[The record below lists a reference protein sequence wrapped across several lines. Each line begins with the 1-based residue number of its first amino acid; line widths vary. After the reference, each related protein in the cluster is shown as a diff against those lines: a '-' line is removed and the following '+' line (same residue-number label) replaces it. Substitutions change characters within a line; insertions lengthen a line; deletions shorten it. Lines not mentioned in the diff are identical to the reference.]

1 MGIWLL
7 VLNLSKIEMVNFME
21 KHRETFNDRPVYSLS
36 EITSSLKSVI
46 NKTYT
51 RAYYIKAEI
60 IRLNR
65 YPHSGHCFPELVE
78 KEGDKIVTQMRAVI
92 WKTQVEEIN
101 AKFLKITGEPLKDNI
116 SILCLATI
124 EFSPQYGLALYIQ
137 DIEPSYTLGELMRNK
152 MAVIARLK
160 KEGVFEANK
169 QLELPLLPKRIAIIS
184 VETSKGYSDFM
195 VTLQDNSWDYCFEC
209 ELFPSILQ
217 GDKAITTI
225 TAQLEA
231 IEKRQQE
238 FDCVVIIRGGGGDV
252 GLSCY
257 DDYGLSHTVAT
268 FPLPVISGI
277 GHSTNESV
285 TDMVSYANKIT
296 PTEVA
301 YFLIQQFHNFAI
313 QVEEAKD
320 KIIRYVETLFTQEK
334 HQLEQ
339 IEHNYLLLATQLLTK
354 EKQRIAQIEQDYL
367 LTATR
372 LLTREKH
379 QLEQL
384 EQNCKLSA
392 THLLSQEK
400 KVLENLYKMIQISS
414 KQLFT
419 IKNKELEN
427 LEEKIKLLHPHN
439 VLKRGYS
446 ITLLNGKALT
456 HATDARS
463 GDTLVTVLYEGEVKS
478 EVKK

>member
-1 MGIWLL
+1 
-7 VLNLSKIEMVNFME
+7 ME
-21 KHRETFNDRPVYSLS
+21 KQRETFNDRPVYSLS
-36 EITSSLKSVI
+36 ELTGSIKAVI

-51 RAYYIKAEI
+51 RAYYVKAEI
-60 IRLNR
+60 IRLNK
-65 YPHSGHCFPELVE
+65 YPHSGHCYPELVE
-78 KEGDKIVTQMRAVI
+78 KEGDRIVTQMRAVI

-101 AKFLKITGEPLKDNI
+101 EKFLKITGEPLKDNI

-137 DIEPSYTLGELMRNK
+137 DIEPSYTLGELMKNK

-160 KEGVFEANK
+160 KEGVFGANK
-169 QLELPLLPKRIAIIS
+169 QLQLPLLPKRIAVIS

-195 VTLQDNSWDYCFEC
+195 VTLQENNWNYCFEC

-231 IEKRQQE
+231 IAKRQKD

-257 DDYGLSHTVAT
+257 DDYSLSHKVAT
-268 FPLPVISGI
+268 FPLPIISGI

-313 QVEEAKD
+313 QVEDAQD
-320 KIIRYVETLFTQEK
+320 KIIRYVETLFTREK
-334 HQLEQ
+334 YQIEQ
-339 IEHNYLLLATQLLTK
+339 IEHNYLLLATRSLTHK
-354 EKQRIAQIEQDYL
+354 
-367 LTATR
+367 
-372 LLTREKH
+372 KH
-379 QLEQL
+379 QIEQL
-384 EQNCKLSA
+384 EQSCKLSA

-400 KVLENLYKMIQISS
+400 SVIENLHKMMQLSS
-414 KQLFT
+414 KQMLT
-419 IKNKELEN
+419 IQNKELEN
-427 LEEKIKLLHPHN
+427 LEEKIHLLHPHN

-446 ITLLNGKALT
+446 ITRLNGKALT
-456 HATDARS
+456 KPEDAKE
-463 GDTLVTVLYEGEVKS
+463 GDVLVTELSEGEVVSRVRRLRGYTVTRLEGEKVRRREFFS
-478 EVKK
+478 S

>member
-1 MGIWLL
+1 
-7 VLNLSKIEMVNFME
+7 ME
-21 KHRETFNDRPVYSLS
+21 KQRETFNDRPVYSLS
-36 EITSSLKSVI
+36 EITGSIKAVI

-51 RAYYIKAEI
+51 RAYYVKAEI
-60 IRLNR
+60 IRLNK
-65 YPHSGHCFPELVE
+65 YPHSGHCYPELVE
-78 KEGDKIVTQMRAVI
+78 KEGDRIVTQMRAVI

-137 DIEPSYTLGELMRNK
+137 DIEPSYTLGELMKNK

-169 QLELPLLPKRIAIIS
+169 QLQLPLLPKRIAVIS

-195 VTLQDNSWDYCFEC
+195 VTLQENNWNYCFEC

-217 GDKAITTI
+217 GDKAISTI

-231 IEKRQQE
+231 IAKRQKE

-257 DDYGLSHTVAT
+257 DDYSLAHKVAT
-268 FPLPVISGI
+268 FPLPIISGI

-320 KIIRYVETLFTQEK
+320 KIVRYVETLFTREK
-334 HQLEQ
+334 YQIEQ
-339 IEHNYLLLATQLLTK
+339 IEHNYLLMATHLLTQ
-354 EKQRIAQIEQDYL
+354 ERHRI
-367 LTATR
+367 
-372 LLTREKH
+372 
-379 QLEQL
+379 EQL
-384 EQNCKLSA
+384 EQGCRFNA
-392 THLLSQEK
+392 THLLTQEK
-400 KVLENLYKMIQISS
+400 SLMENLYKMMQLSS
-414 KQLFT
+414 KQLIT
-419 IKNKELEN
+419 IKNKEVEN
-427 LEEKIKLLHPHN
+427 LEEKIRLLHPHN

-446 ITLLNGKALT
+446 ITRLNGKALT
-456 HATDARS
+456 NPADARS
-463 GDTLVTVLYEGEVKS
+463 GDTLVTVLSEGEIVSK
-478 EVKK
+478 VRR

>member
-1 MGIWLL
+1 MTTT
-7 VLNLSKIEMVNFME
+7 
-21 KHRETFNDRPVYSLS
+21 RETFNDRPVYSLS
-36 EITSSLKSVI
+36 EISGSIKSVI

-51 RAYYIKAEI
+51 RAYYVKAEM
-60 IRLNR
+60 IRLNK
-65 YPHSGHCFPELVE
+65 YPHSGHCYPELVE
-78 KEGDKIVTQMRAVI
+78 KEGDKIIAQMRAVI
-92 WKTQVEEIN
+92 WKVQVDEIN
-101 AKFLKITGEPLKDNI
+101 RKFMKITGEPLKDNI

-124 EFSPQYGLALYIQ
+124 EYSPQHGLALYIQ

-160 KEGVFEANK
+160 EEGVFEANRRL
-169 QLELPLLPKRIAIIS
+169 QLPLLPKRIAVIS

-195 VTLQDNSWDYCFEC
+195 VTLQDNNWNYCFEC

-231 IEKRQQE
+231 IAKRQSE

-257 DDYGLSHTVAT
+257 DDYSLAHKVAT

-285 TDMVSYANKIT
+285 TDMVSFANKIT

-313 QVEEAKD
+313 QVEEAQD
-320 KIIRYVETLFTQEK
+320 KLLQFVQNLFIRET
-334 HQLEQ
+334 
-339 IEHNYLLLATQLLTK
+339 
-354 EKQRIAQIEQDYL
+354 
-367 LTATR
+367 
-372 LLTREKH
+372 H

-384 EQNCKLSA
+384 EHGYRLNATRLITRERSLMAQLENSCQLMA
-392 THLLSQEK
+392 THLLNQEK
-400 KVLENLYKMIQISS
+400 NRIENINKMIQLSV
-414 KQLFT
+414 KQSFI
-419 IKNKELEN
+419 IKSKELEG
-427 LEEKIKLLHPHN
+427 LEEKIRLLHPEQ
-439 VLKRGYS
+439 VLRRGYS
-446 ITLLNGKALT
+446 ITRLNGKALT
-456 HATDARS
+456 NPKAVKR
-463 GDTLVTVLYEGEVKS
+463 GDHLVTTLYSGEVGS
-478 EVKK
+478 VVE

>member
-1 MGIWLL
+1 MTTT
-7 VLNLSKIEMVNFME
+7 
-21 KHRETFNDRPVYSLS
+21 RETFNDRPVYSLS
-36 EITSSLKSVI
+36 EISGSIKSVI

-51 RAYYIKAEI
+51 RAYYVKAEM
-60 IRLNR
+60 IRLNK
-65 YPHSGHCFPELVE
+65 YPHSGHCYPELVE
-78 KEGDKIVTQMRAVI
+78 KEGDKIIAQMRAVI
-92 WKTQVEEIN
+92 WKVQVDEIN
-101 AKFLKITGEPLKDNI
+101 RKFMKITGEPLKDNI

-124 EFSPQYGLALYIQ
+124 EYSPQHGLALYIQ

-160 KEGVFEANK
+160 EEGVFEANRRL
-169 QLELPLLPKRIAIIS
+169 QLPLLPKRIAVIS

-195 VTLQDNSWDYCFEC
+195 VTLQDNNWKYCFEC

-231 IEKRQQE
+231 IAKRQSE
-238 FDCVVIIRGGGGDV
+238 FDCVVIIRGGGDDV

-257 DDYGLSHTVAT
+257 DDYSLAHKVAT

-285 TDMVSYANKIT
+285 TDMVSFANKIT

-313 QVEEAKD
+313 QVEEAQD
-320 KIIRYVETLFTQEK
+320 KLLQFVQNLFIRET
-334 HQLEQ
+334 
-339 IEHNYLLLATQLLTK
+339 
-354 EKQRIAQIEQDYL
+354 
-367 LTATR
+367 
-372 LLTREKH
+372 H

-384 EQNCKLSA
+384 EHGYRLNATRLITRERSLMAQLENSCQLMA
-392 THLLSQEK
+392 THLLNQEK
-400 KVLENLYKMIQISS
+400 NRIENINKMIQLSV

-419 IKNKELEN
+419 IKSKELEG
-427 LEEKIKLLHPHN
+427 LEEKVRLLHPEQ
-439 VLKRGYS
+439 VLRRGYS
-446 ITLLNGKALT
+446 ITRLNGKALT
-456 HATDARS
+456 NPKAVKR
-463 GDTLVTVLYEGEVKS
+463 GDHLVTTLYSGEVGS
-478 EVKK
+478 VVE

>member
-1 MGIWLL
+1 MTTT
-7 VLNLSKIEMVNFME
+7 
-21 KHRETFNDRPVYSLS
+21 RETFNDRPVYSLS
-36 EITSSLKSVI
+36 EISGSIKSVI

-51 RAYYIKAEI
+51 RAYYVKAEM
-60 IRLNR
+60 IRLNK
-65 YPHSGHCFPELVE
+65 YPHSGHCYPELVE
-78 KEGDKIVTQMRAVI
+78 KEGDKIIAQMRAVI
-92 WKTQVEEIN
+92 WKVQVDEIN
-101 AKFLKITGEPLKDNI
+101 RKFMKITGEPLKDNI

-124 EFSPQYGLALYIQ
+124 EYSPQHGLALYIQ

-160 KEGVFEANK
+160 EEGVFEANRRL
-169 QLELPLLPKRIAIIS
+169 QLPLLPKRIAVIS

-195 VTLQDNSWDYCFEC
+195 VTLQDNNWNYCFEC

-231 IEKRQQE
+231 IAKRQSE

-257 DDYGLSHTVAT
+257 DDYSLAHKVAT

-285 TDMVSYANKIT
+285 TDMVSFANKIT

-313 QVEEAKD
+313 QVEEAQD
-320 KIIRYVETLFTQEK
+320 KLLQFVQNLFIRET
-334 HQLEQ
+334 
-339 IEHNYLLLATQLLTK
+339 
-354 EKQRIAQIEQDYL
+354 
-367 LTATR
+367 
-372 LLTREKH
+372 H

-384 EQNCKLSA
+384 EHGYRLNATRLITRERSLMAQLENSCQLMA
-392 THLLSQEK
+392 THLLNQEK
-400 KVLENLYKMIQISS
+400 NRIENINKMIQLSV
-414 KQLFT
+414 KQSFT
-419 IKNKELEN
+419 IKSKELEG
-427 LEEKIKLLHPHN
+427 LEEKVRLLHPEQ
-439 VLKRGYS
+439 VLRRGYS
-446 ITLLNGKALT
+446 ITRLNGKALT
-456 HATDARS
+456 NPKAVKR
-463 GDTLVTVLYEGEVKS
+463 GDHLVTTLYSGEVGS
-478 EVKK
+478 VVE

>member
-1 MGIWLL
+1 MDIWLL
-7 VLNLSKIEMVNFME
+7 VLKLSKVEMVNFME
-21 KHRETFNDRPVYSLS
+21 KRRETFNDRPVYSLS
-36 EITSSLKSVI
+36 EITGSLKSVI

-51 RAYYIKAEI
+51 RAYYIKAEM

-92 WKTQVEEIN
+92 WKTQVEAIN
-101 AKFLKITGEPLKDNI
+101 EKFMKIAGEELKDNI

-137 DIEPSYTLGELMRNK
+137 DIEPSYTLGELMKNK
-152 MAVIARLK
+152 LAVIARLK

-169 QLELPLLPKRIAIIS
+169 QLRLPLLPKRIAVIS

-195 VTLQDNSWDYCFEC
+195 VTLRENNWNYCFEC

-225 TAQLEA
+225 TAQLDTIA
-231 IEKRQQE
+231 KRQRD

-257 DDYGLSHTVAT
+257 DDYSLSHKVAT
-268 FPLPVISGI
+268 FPLPIISGI

-313 QVEEAKD
+313 QVEEAQD
-320 KIIRYVETLFTQEK
+320 KLFRYVEGVFIQEKHKIEQIENNYRLVATRMLTQEK
-334 HQLEQ
+334 SRLEQ
-339 IEHNYLLLATQLLTK
+339 IAQGYKLIASHVLT
-354 EKQRIAQIEQDYL
+354 
-367 LTATR
+367 
-372 LLTREKH
+372 
-379 QLEQL
+379 
-384 EQNCKLSA
+384 
-392 THLLSQEK
+392 QEK
-400 KVLENLYKMIQISS
+400 SRLENMCKMIQLSVN
-414 KQLFT
+414 QL
-419 IKNKELEN
+419 IIINNKELSSI
-427 LEEKIKLLHPHN
+427 EEKIKILHPEQ

-446 ITLLNGKALT
+446 ITRLNGKALT
-456 HATDARS
+456 DATMVHS
-463 GDTLVTVLYEGEVKS
+463 GDSLTTVLYHGEIKS
-478 EVKK
+478 RIE

>member
-1 MGIWLL
+1 
-7 VLNLSKIEMVNFME
+7 ME
-21 KHRETFNDRPVYSLS
+21 KQRETFNDRPVYSLS
-36 EITSSLKSVI
+36 ELTGSIKAVI

-51 RAYYIKAEI
+51 RAYYVKAEI
-60 IRLNR
+60 IRLNK
-65 YPHSGHCFPELVE
+65 YPHSGHCYPELVE
-78 KEGDKIVTQMRAVI
+78 KEGDRIVTQMRAVI

-101 AKFLKITGEPLKDNI
+101 EKFLKITGEPLKDNI

-137 DIEPSYTLGELMRNK
+137 DIEPSYTLGELMKNK

-160 KEGVFEANK
+160 KEGVFGANK
-169 QLELPLLPKRIAIIS
+169 QLQLPLLPKRIAVIS

-195 VTLQDNSWDYCFEC
+195 VTLQENNWNYCFEC

-231 IEKRQQE
+231 IAKRQKD

-257 DDYGLSHTVAT
+257 DDYSLSHKVAT
-268 FPLPVISGI
+268 FPLPIISGI

-296 PTEVA
+296 PTEVS

-313 QVEEAKD
+313 QVEDAQD
-320 KIIRYVETLFTQEK
+320 KIIRYVETLFTREK
-334 HQLEQ
+334 YQIEQ
-339 IEHNYLLLATQLLTK
+339 IEHNYLLLATRSLTHK
-354 EKQRIAQIEQDYL
+354 
-367 LTATR
+367 
-372 LLTREKH
+372 KH
-379 QLEQL
+379 QIEQL
-384 EQNCKLSA
+384 EQSCKLSA

-400 KVLENLYKMIQISS
+400 SVIENLHKMMQLYS
-414 KQLFT
+414 KQMLT

-427 LEEKIKLLHPHN
+427 LEEKIRLLHPHN

-446 ITLLNGKALT
+446 ITRLNGKAVRE
-456 HATDARS
+456 ASEAKD
-463 GDTLVTVLYEGEVKS
+463 GDELITTLYHGEVKS
-478 EVKK
+478 RVTF

>member
-1 MGIWLL
+1 MQDKTS
-7 VLNLSKIEMVNFME
+7 SKIPKIMTTA
-21 KHRETFNDRPVYSLS
+21 RETFNDRPVYSLS
-36 EITSSLKSVI
+36 EITGSIKSVI

-51 RAYYIKAEI
+51 RAYYVKAEM
-60 IRLNR
+60 IRLNK
-65 YPHSGHCFPELVE
+65 YPHSGHCYPELVE

-92 WKTQVEEIN
+92 WKTQVDAIN
-101 AKFLKITGEPLKDNI
+101 EKFRKITGEELKDNI

-137 DIEPSYTLGELMRNK
+137 DVEPSYTLGELMRNK
-152 MAVIARLK
+152 LAVIARLK

-169 QLELPLLPKRIAIIS
+169 NLQLPLLPKRIAVIS

-195 VTLQDNSWDYCFEC
+195 VTLQENNWNYCFEC

-217 GDKAITTI
+217 GDKAISTI
-225 TAQLEA
+225 TAQLEVIA
-231 IEKRQQE
+231 KRQQD

-257 DDYGLSHTVAT
+257 DDYGLAHKVAT

-313 QVEEAKD
+313 QVEEAQD
-320 KIIRYVETLFTQEK
+320 KLVRYVEGVFVQENHK
-334 HQLEQ
+334 IEQIEHTYRLVATKLLTKEKSRLEQ
-339 IEHNYLLLATQLLTK
+339 IEHGYKLMSTHVLT
-354 EKQRIAQIEQDYL
+354 
-367 LTATR
+367 
-372 LLTREKH
+372 
-379 QLEQL
+379 
-384 EQNCKLSA
+384 
-392 THLLSQEK
+392 QEK
-400 KVLENLYKMIQISS
+400 NSLENLCKMM
-414 KQLFT
+414 QLSINQLII
-419 IKNKELEN
+419 IKNKELDS
-427 LEEKIKLLHPHN
+427 LEEKIKLLHPEQ

-446 ITLLNGKALT
+446 ITRLNGKALT
-456 HATDARS
+456 DAS
-463 GDTLVTVLYEGEVKS
+463 VVQAGDTLTTILYHGEIKS
-478 EVKK
+478 RIE

>member
-1 MGIWLL
+1 
-7 VLNLSKIEMVNFME
+7 ME
-21 KHRETFNDRPVYSLS
+21 TKRESFNDHPVYSLS
-36 EITSSLKSVI
+36 EITGSIKSVI

-51 RAYYIKAEI
+51 RAYYVKAEM
-60 IRLNR
+60 IRLNK
-65 YPHSGHCFPELVE
+65 YPHSGHCYPELVE

-92 WKTQVEEIN
+92 WKTQVEAIN
-101 AKFLKITGEPLKDNI
+101 EKFLKITGEELKDNI

-137 DIEPSYTLGELMRNK
+137 DIEPSYTLGELMKNK
-152 MAVIARLK
+152 LAVIAQLK

-169 QLELPLLPKRIAIIS
+169 KLHLPLLPKRIAVIS

-195 VTLQDNSWDYCFEC
+195 VTLQENNWNYCFEC

-217 GDKAITTI
+217 GDKAISTI

-231 IEKRQQE
+231 IAKRQQD

-257 DDYGLSHTVAT
+257 DDYSLSHKVAT
-268 FPLPVISGI
+268 FPLPIISGI

-313 QVEEAKD
+313 QVEEAQD
-320 KIIRYVETLFTQEK
+320 KLLRYVEGVFTQEK
-334 HQLEQ
+334 HKIEQ
-339 IEHNYLLLATQLLTK
+339 IEHNYRLV
-354 EKQRIAQIEQDYL
+354 
-367 LTATR
+367 ATR
-372 LLTREKH
+372 LLTQEKSRIGQIEH
-379 QLEQL
+379 SY
-384 EQNCKLSA
+384 KLIAS
-392 THLLSQEK
+392 HLLAQEK
-400 KVLENLYKMIQISS
+400 NQIESLCKMMHISIN
-414 KQLFT
+414 QLVK
-419 IKNKELEN
+419 IKNKELEA
-427 LEEKIKLLHPHN
+427 LEEKIKLLHPEQ

-446 ITLLNGKALT
+446 ITRLNGKALT
-456 HATDARS
+456 DAAAVHP
-463 GDTLVTVLYEGEVKS
+463 GDSLTTILYHGEIKS
-478 EVKK
+478 KIEKCNGNKGK

>member
-1 MGIWLL
+1 MAP
-7 VLNLSKIEMVNFME
+7 
-21 KHRETFNDRPVYSLS
+21 RETFNDRPVYSLS
-36 EITSSLKSVI
+36 EITGSLKAVI

-51 RAYYIKAEI
+51 RAYYIKAEM

-92 WKTQVEEIN
+92 WKTQVEAIN
-101 AKFLKITGEPLKDNI
+101 EKFLKITGEELKDNI

-137 DIEPSYTLGELMRNK
+137 DIEPSYTLGELMKNK
-152 MAVIARLK
+152 MEVIARLK

-169 QLELPLLPKRIAIIS
+169 SLSLTLLPKRIAVIS

-195 VTLQDNSWDYCFEC
+195 VTLTDNNWGYCFEC

-217 GDKAITTI
+217 GDKAISTI
-225 TAQLEA
+225 TSQLST

-257 DDYGLSHTVAT
+257 DDYNLAHKVAT

-285 TDMVSYANKIT
+285 TDMVAFANKIT

-313 QVEEAKD
+313 QVEEAQD
-320 KIIRYVETLFTQEK
+320 KIVRYVEHLFTREK
-334 HQLEQ
+334 HQIEQ
-339 IEHNYLLLATQLLTK
+339 IEHNYLLVATQLLMRERRRMEELEHNCRLVAMQRLTE
-354 EKQRIAQIEQDYL
+354 EKNSVENIHKMLQ
-367 LTATR
+367 
-372 LLTREKH
+372 
-379 QLEQL
+379 
-384 EQNCKLSA
+384 LSA
-392 THLLSQEK
+392 
-400 KVLENLYKMIQISS
+400 
-414 KQLFT
+414 KQLIT
-419 IKNKELEN
+419 IKNKELESIG
-427 LEEKIKLLHPHN
+427 EKIKLLHPNN

-456 HATDARS
+456 KPEDAHA
-463 GDTLVTVLYEGEVKS
+463 GDMLTTKLYQGTVTSLVK
-478 EVKK
+478 

>member
-1 MGIWLL
+1 M
-7 VLNLSKIEMVNFME
+7 S
-21 KHRETFNDRPVYSLS
+21 HRETFNDHPIYSLS
-36 EITSSLKSVI
+36 EITGSLRSVI

-92 WKTQVEEIN
+92 WKTQVEAIN
-101 AKFLKITGEPLKDNI
+101 EKFMKITGEGLKDNI

-137 DIEPSYTLGELMRNK
+137 DIEPSYTLGELMKNK

-160 KEGVFEANK
+160 KEGVFESNK
-169 QLELPLLPKRIAIIS
+169 QLELPLLPKRIAVIS

-195 VTLQDNSWDYCFEC
+195 VTLQDNSWGYCFEC

-217 GDKAITTI
+217 GDKAISTI
-225 TAQLEA
+225 TAQLET
-231 IEKRQQE
+231 IEKRKKE

-257 DDYGLSHTVAT
+257 DDYSLSHKVAT
-268 FPLPVISGI
+268 FPLPIISGI

-313 QVEEAKD
+313 QVEDAKD
-320 KIIRYVETLFTQEK
+320 KIIRYVEALFTREQ

-339 IEHNYLLLATQLLTK
+339 IGNNYRLV
-354 EKQRIAQIEQDYL
+354 
-367 LTATR
+367 ATR
-372 LLTREKH
+372 RLTQERNKI
-379 QLEQL
+379 EQL
-384 EQNCKLSA
+384 EQTCKLRA

-400 KVLENLYKMIQISS
+400 SVMENLYKMIQLSS
-414 KQLFT
+414 KQLLI

-427 LEEKIKLLHPHN
+427 LEEKIKLLHPQH

-456 HATDARS
+456 KATFARP
-463 GDTLVTVLYEGEVKS
+463 GDQLTTVLYEGEVIS
-478 EVKK
+478 EIK

>member
-1 MGIWLL
+1 
-7 VLNLSKIEMVNFME
+7 ME
-21 KHRETFNDRPVYSLS
+21 KQRETFNDRPVYSLS
-36 EITSSLKSVI
+36 ELTGSIKAVI

-51 RAYYIKAEI
+51 RAYYVKAEI
-60 IRLNR
+60 IRLNK
-65 YPHSGHCFPELVE
+65 YPHSGHCYPELVE
-78 KEGDKIVTQMRAVI
+78 KEGDRIVTQMRAVI

-101 AKFLKITGEPLKDNI
+101 EKFLKITGEPLKDNI

-137 DIEPSYTLGELMRNK
+137 DIEPSYTLGELMKNK

-160 KEGVFEANK
+160 KEGVFGANK
-169 QLELPLLPKRIAIIS
+169 QLQLPLLPKRIAVIS

-195 VTLQDNSWDYCFEC
+195 VTLQENNWNYCFEC

-225 TAQLEA
+225 TAQLDA
-231 IEKRQQE
+231 IAKRQKD

-257 DDYGLSHTVAT
+257 DDYSLSHKVAT
-268 FPLPVISGI
+268 FPLPIISGI

-313 QVEEAKD
+313 QVEDAQD
-320 KIIRYVETLFTQEK
+320 KIIRYVETLFTREK
-334 HQLEQ
+334 YQIEQ
-339 IEHNYLLLATQLLTK
+339 IEHNYLLLATRSLTHK
-354 EKQRIAQIEQDYL
+354 
-367 LTATR
+367 
-372 LLTREKH
+372 KH
-379 QLEQL
+379 QIEQL
-384 EQNCKLSA
+384 EQSCKLSA
-392 THLLSQEK
+392 SHLLSQEK
-400 KVLENLYKMIQISS
+400 SVIENLHKMMQLSS
-414 KQLFT
+414 KQMLT

-427 LEEKIKLLHPHN
+427 LEEKIRLLHPHN

-446 ITLLNGKALT
+446 ITRLNGKAVRE
-456 HATDARS
+456 ASEAKD
-463 GDTLVTVLYEGEVKS
+463 GDELITTLYHGEVKS
-478 EVKK
+478 RVTF

>member
-1 MGIWLL
+1 
-7 VLNLSKIEMVNFME
+7 ME
-21 KHRETFNDRPVYSLS
+21 TKRETFNDRPVYSLS
-36 EITSSLKSVI
+36 EITGSLKSVI

-51 RAYYIKAEI
+51 RAYYIKAEM
-60 IRLNR
+60 IRLNK

-92 WKTQVEEIN
+92 WKTQVEAIN
-101 AKFLKITGEPLKDNI
+101 EKFMKIAGEELKDNI

-137 DIEPSYTLGELMRNK
+137 DIEPSYTLGELMKNK

-160 KEGVFEANK
+160 KEGIFGANK
-169 QLELPLLPKRIAIIS
+169 SLQLPLLPKRIAVIS

-195 VTLQDNSWDYCFEC
+195 VTLQENNWNYCFEC

-217 GDKAITTI
+217 GDKAISTI

-231 IEKRQQE
+231 IAKRQRE

-257 DDYGLSHTVAT
+257 DDYVLAHKVAT
-268 FPLPVISGI
+268 FPLPIISGI

-313 QVEEAKD
+313 QVEEIQD
-320 KIIRYVETLFTQEK
+320 RLLHYVEGFFISEK
-334 HQLEQ
+334 HKIEQ
-339 IEHNYLLLATQLLTK
+339 IEH
-354 EKQRIAQIEQDYL
+354 DYRL
-367 LTATR
+367 VATR
-372 LLTREKH
+372 LLTQERSR
-379 QLEQL
+379 LEQI
-384 EQNCKLSA
+384 EQNCKHSA

-400 KVLENLYKMIQISS
+400 NVLENLYKMIQLSS

-456 HATDARS
+456 HATSAHS
-463 GDTLVTVLYEGEVKS
+463 GDQLTTVLYEGEVIS
-478 EVKK
+478 EIK

>member
-1 MGIWLL
+1 
-7 VLNLSKIEMVNFME
+7 ME
-21 KHRETFNDRPVYSLS
+21 KQRETFNDRPVYSLS
-36 EITSSLKSVI
+36 ELTGSIKAVI

-51 RAYYIKAEI
+51 RAYYVKAEI
-60 IRLNR
+60 IRLNK
-65 YPHSGHCFPELVE
+65 YPHSGHCYPELVE
-78 KEGDKIVTQMRAVI
+78 KEGDRIVTQMRAVI

-160 KEGVFEANK
+160 KEGVFGANK
-169 QLELPLLPKRIAIIS
+169 RLELPLLPKRIAVIS

-195 VTLQDNSWDYCFEC
+195 VTLQENSWNYCFEC

-231 IEKRQQE
+231 IAKRQKD

-257 DDYGLSHTVAT
+257 DDYSLSHKVAT
-268 FPLPVISGI
+268 FPLPIISGI

-313 QVEEAKD
+313 QLEEAQD
-320 KIIRYVETLFTQEK
+320 KIIRYVETLFTREK
-334 HQLEQ
+334 YQIEQ

-372 LLTREKH
+372 SLTREKH
-379 QLEQL
+379 QIEQL
-384 EQNCKLSA
+384 EQRCKLNA
-392 THLLSQEK
+392 THRLSQEK
-400 KVLENLYKMIQISS
+400 NVMENLYRMMQLSS
-414 KQLFT
+414 KQLFV

-427 LEEKIKLLHPHN
+427 LEEKIRLLHPHN

-446 ITLLNGKALT
+446 ITRLNGKALT
-456 HATDARS
+456 RPADVKE
-463 GDTLVTVLYEGEVKS
+463 GDVLVTELSEGEVVSK
-478 EVKK
+478 VNV

>member
-1 MGIWLL
+1 MTTT
-7 VLNLSKIEMVNFME
+7 
-21 KHRETFNDRPVYSLS
+21 RETFNDRPVYSLS
-36 EITSSLKSVI
+36 EISGSIKSVI

-51 RAYYIKAEI
+51 RAYYVKAEM
-60 IRLNR
+60 IRLNK
-65 YPHSGHCFPELVE
+65 YPHSGHCYPELVE
-78 KEGDKIVTQMRAVI
+78 KEGDKIIAQMRAVI
-92 WKTQVEEIN
+92 WKVQVDEIN
-101 AKFLKITGEPLKDNI
+101 RKFMKITGEPLKDNI

-124 EFSPQYGLALYIQ
+124 EYSPQHGLALYIQ

-160 KEGVFEANK
+160 EEGVFEANRRL
-169 QLELPLLPKRIAIIS
+169 QLPLLPKRIAVIS

-195 VTLQDNSWDYCFEC
+195 VTLQDNNWNYCFEC

-231 IEKRQQE
+231 IAKRQSE

-257 DDYGLSHTVAT
+257 DDYSLAHKVAT

-285 TDMVSYANKIT
+285 TDMVSFANKIT

-313 QVEEAKD
+313 QVEEAQD
-320 KIIRYVETLFTQEK
+320 KLLQFVQNLFIRET
-334 HQLEQ
+334 
-339 IEHNYLLLATQLLTK
+339 
-354 EKQRIAQIEQDYL
+354 
-367 LTATR
+367 
-372 LLTREKH
+372 H

-384 EQNCKLSA
+384 EHGYRLNATRLITRERSLMAQLENSCQLMA
-392 THLLSQEK
+392 THLLNQEK
-400 KVLENLYKMIQISS
+400 NRIENINNMIQLSV
-414 KQLFT
+414 KQSFT
-419 IKNKELEN
+419 IKSKELEG
-427 LEEKIKLLHPHN
+427 LEEKVRLLHPEQ
-439 VLKRGYS
+439 VLRRGYS
-446 ITLLNGKALT
+446 ITRLNGKALINPK
-456 HATDARS
+456 AVKR
-463 GDTLVTVLYEGEVKS
+463 GDHLVTTLYSGEVGS
-478 EVKK
+478 VVE

>member
-1 MGIWLL
+1 
-7 VLNLSKIEMVNFME
+7 ME
-21 KHRETFNDRPVYSLS
+21 KQRETFNDRPVYSLS
-36 EITSSLKSVI
+36 EITGSLKSVI

-78 KEGDKIVTQMRAVI
+78 KEGDRIVTQMRAVI
-92 WKTQVEEIN
+92 WKTQVDEIN
-101 AKFLKITGEPLKDNI
+101 AKFLKITGERLKDNI

-137 DIEPSYTLGELMRNK
+137 DIEPSYTLGELMKNK
-152 MAVIARLK
+152 LAVIARLK

-169 QLELPLLPKRIAIIS
+169 QLTLPLLPKRIAVIS

-195 VTLQDNSWDYCFEC
+195 VSLLENSWNYCFEC

-217 GDKAITTI
+217 GDKAISTI

-231 IEKRQQE
+231 IAKRQND

-257 DDYGLSHTVAT
+257 DDYSLSRKVAT
-268 FPLPVISGI
+268 FPLPIISGI

-320 KIIRYVETLFTQEK
+320 KIARCVESLFTYERFQT
-334 HQLEQ
+334 EQ
-339 IEHNYLLLATQLLTK
+339 IEHSYLLLAIHLLTK
-354 EKQRIAQIEQDYL
+354 EKQEIAQIEQNYL

-372 LLTREKH
+372 LLTLEKH
-379 QLEQL
+379 QLGKL
-384 EQNCKLSA
+384 EQACELSA

-400 KVLENLYKMIQISS
+400 GVLENLYKMMRISS
-414 KQLFT
+414 KQLFA

-427 LEEKIKLLHPHN
+427 LEEKIGLLHPNN

-456 HATDARS
+456 HAISTQP
-463 GDTLVTVLYEGEVKS
+463 GDQLTTVLYEGEVRS
-478 EVKK
+478 EVVES

>member
-1 MGIWLL
+1 
-7 VLNLSKIEMVNFME
+7 ME
-21 KHRETFNDRPVYSLS
+21 KQRETFNDRPVYSLS
-36 EITSSLKSVI
+36 ELTGSIKAMI

-51 RAYYIKAEI
+51 RAYYVKAEI
-60 IRLNR
+60 IRLNK
-65 YPHSGHCFPELVE
+65 YPHSGHCYPELVE
-78 KEGDKIVTQMRAVI
+78 KEGDRIVTQMRAVI

-101 AKFLKITGEPLKDNI
+101 EKFLKITGEPLKDNI

-137 DIEPSYTLGELMRNK
+137 DIEPSYTLGELMKNK

-160 KEGVFEANK
+160 KEGVFGANK
-169 QLELPLLPKRIAIIS
+169 QLQLPLLPKRIAVIS

-195 VTLQDNSWDYCFEC
+195 VTLQENNWNYCFEC

-225 TAQLEA
+225 TAQLDA
-231 IEKRQQE
+231 IAKRQKD

-257 DDYGLSHTVAT
+257 DDYNLSHKVAT
-268 FPLPVISGI
+268 FPLPIISGI

-313 QVEEAKD
+313 QVEDAQD
-320 KIIRYVETLFTQEK
+320 KIIRYVETLFTREK
-334 HQLEQ
+334 YQIEQ
-339 IEHNYLLLATQLLTK
+339 IEHNYLLLATRSLTHK
-354 EKQRIAQIEQDYL
+354 
-367 LTATR
+367 
-372 LLTREKH
+372 KH
-379 QLEQL
+379 QIEQL
-384 EQNCKLSA
+384 EQSCKLSA

-400 KVLENLYKMIQISS
+400 SVIENLHKMMQLSS
-414 KQLFT
+414 KQMLT
-419 IKNKELEN
+419 IQNKELEN
-427 LEEKIKLLHPHN
+427 LEEKIHLLHPHN

-446 ITLLNGKALT
+446 ITRLNGKALT
-456 HATDARS
+456 KPEDAKE
-463 GDTLVTVLYEGEVKS
+463 GDVLVTELSEGEVVS
-478 EVKK
+478 RVYPVDS

>member
-1 MGIWLL
+1 
-7 VLNLSKIEMVNFME
+7 ME
-21 KHRETFNDRPVYSLS
+21 TKRETFNDRPVYSLS
-36 EITSSLKSVI
+36 EITGSLKSVI

-51 RAYYIKAEI
+51 RAYYIKAEM

-92 WKTQVEEIN
+92 WKTQVETIN
-101 AKFLKITGEPLKDNI
+101 EKFLKITGEELKDNI

-137 DIEPSYTLGELMRNK
+137 DIEPSYTLGELMKNK
-152 MAVIARLK
+152 LAVIARLK
-160 KEGVFEANK
+160 KEGVFEANR
-169 QLELPLLPKRIAIIS
+169 QLRLPLLPKRIAVIS

-195 VTLQDNSWDYCFEC
+195 VTLQENNWNYCFEC

-217 GDKAITTI
+217 GDKAISTI
-225 TAQLEA
+225 TAQLDTIA
-231 IEKRQQE
+231 KRKRE

-257 DDYGLSHTVAT
+257 DDYSLSHKVAT
-268 FPLPVISGI
+268 FPLPIISGI

-313 QVEEAKD
+313 QVEDAQD
-320 KIIRYVETLFTQEK
+320 KLLRYVESVFIQEK
-334 HQLEQ
+334 HKIEQ
-339 IEHNYLLLATQLLTK
+339 TEHNYRLVV
-354 EKQRIAQIEQDYL
+354 
-367 LTATR
+367 TR
-372 LLTREKH
+372 MLTREKSRIEH
-379 QLEQL
+379 VEQGY
-384 EQNCKLSA
+384 KLIAS
-392 THLLSQEK
+392 HLLVQEK
-400 KVLENLYKMIQISS
+400 NQLENLCKMMHISLN
-414 KQLFT
+414 QLV
-419 IKNKELEN
+419 KLRNKEMEA
-427 LEEKIKLLHPHN
+427 LEEKIKLLHPEQ

-446 ITLLNGKALT
+446 ITRLNGKALT
-456 HATDARS
+456 NAEMVHS
-463 GDTLVTVLYEGEVKS
+463 GDTLTTVLYHGKIKS
-478 EVKK
+478 QVE

>member
-1 MGIWLL
+1 
-7 VLNLSKIEMVNFME
+7 ME
-21 KHRETFNDRPVYSLS
+21 KQRETFNDHPVYSLS
-36 EITSSLKSVI
+36 EITGSIKAVI

-51 RAYYIKAEI
+51 RAYYVKAEI
-60 IRLNR
+60 IRLNK
-65 YPHSGHCFPELVE
+65 YPHSGHCYPELVE
-78 KEGDKIVTQMRAVI
+78 KEGDRIVTQMRAVI

-101 AKFLKITGEPLKDNI
+101 EKFLKITGEPLKDNI

-137 DIEPSYTLGELMRNK
+137 DIEPSYTLGELMKNK

-160 KEGVFEANK
+160 KEGVFGANK
-169 QLELPLLPKRIAIIS
+169 QLQLPLLPKRIAVIS

-195 VTLQDNSWDYCFEC
+195 VTLQENNWNYCFEC

-225 TAQLEA
+225 TAQLDA
-231 IEKRQQE
+231 IAKRQKD

-257 DDYGLSHTVAT
+257 DDYSLSHKVAT
-268 FPLPVISGI
+268 FPLPIISGI

-313 QVEEAKD
+313 QVEDAQD
-320 KIIRYVETLFTQEK
+320 KIIRYVETLFTREK
-334 HQLEQ
+334 YQIEQ
-339 IEHNYLLLATQLLTK
+339 IEHNYLLLATRSLTHK
-354 EKQRIAQIEQDYL
+354 
-367 LTATR
+367 
-372 LLTREKH
+372 KH
-379 QLEQL
+379 QIEQL
-384 EQNCKLSA
+384 EQSCKLSA

-400 KVLENLYKMIQISS
+400 SVIENLHKMMQLSS
-414 KQLFT
+414 KQMLT
-419 IKNKELEN
+419 IQNKELEN
-427 LEEKIKLLHPHN
+427 LEEKIRLLHPHN

-446 ITLLNGKALT
+446 ITRLNGKAVRE
-456 HATDARS
+456 ASEAKD
-463 GDTLVTVLYEGEVKS
+463 GDELITTLYHGEVKS
-478 EVKK
+478 RVTS

>member
-1 MGIWLL
+1 
-7 VLNLSKIEMVNFME
+7 ME
-21 KHRETFNDRPVYSLS
+21 KQRETFNDRPVYSLS

-51 RAYYIKAEI
+51 RAYYIKAEM
-60 IRLNR
+60 IRLNK

-92 WKTQVEEIN
+92 WKTQVEAIN
-101 AKFLKITGEPLKDNI
+101 EKFMKITGEELKDNI

-137 DIEPSYTLGELMRNK
+137 DIEPGYTLGEMMKNK

-160 KEGVFEANK
+160 KEGVFDANK
-169 QLELPLLPKRIAIIS
+169 QLELPMLPKRIAVIS

-195 VTLQDNSWDYCFEC
+195 VTLHDNSWGYCFEC

-217 GDKAITTI
+217 GDKAISTI

-231 IEKRQQE
+231 IEKRQKE

-257 DDYGLSHTVAT
+257 DDYSLSYKVAT
-268 FPLPVISGI
+268 FPLPIISGI

-285 TDMVSYANKIT
+285 TDMVSFANKIT

-313 QVEEAKD
+313 QVEEFKD
-320 KIIRYVETLFTQEK
+320 RIIRYVETLFYNERYQI
-334 HQLEQ
+334 EQ
-339 IEHNYLLLATQLLTK
+339 IEHSYLLNATQLLTRK
-354 EKQRIAQIEQDYL
+354 
-367 LTATR
+367 
-372 LLTREKH
+372 KH
-379 QLEQL
+379 QLGQL
-384 EQNCKLSA
+384 EQACQLGT
-392 THLLSQEK
+392 THLLSQQK
-400 KVLENLYKMIQISS
+400 AVLENLCKLMRLSS
-414 KQLFT
+414 KQLLT

-427 LEEKIKLLHPHN
+427 LEEKIGLLHPNN

-446 ITLLNGKALT
+446 ITVLNGKALT
-456 HATDARS
+456 HATFARA
-463 GDTLVTVLYEGEVKS
+463 GDQLTTVLYEGKVIS
-478 EVKK
+478 EIK

>member
-1 MGIWLL
+1 
-7 VLNLSKIEMVNFME
+7 ME
-21 KHRETFNDRPVYSLS
+21 KQRETFNDRPVYSLS
-36 EITSSLKSVI
+36 ELTGSIKAVI

-51 RAYYIKAEI
+51 RAYYVKAEI
-60 IRLNR
+60 IRLNK
-65 YPHSGHCFPELVE
+65 YPHSGHCYPELVE
-78 KEGDKIVTQMRAVI
+78 KEGDRIVTQMRAVI

-101 AKFLKITGEPLKDNI
+101 EKFLKITGEPLKDNI

-137 DIEPSYTLGELMRNK
+137 DIEPSYTLGELMKNK

-160 KEGVFEANK
+160 KEGVFGANK
-169 QLELPLLPKRIAIIS
+169 QLQLPLLPKRIAVIS

-195 VTLQDNSWDYCFEC
+195 VTLQENNWNYCFEC

-225 TAQLEA
+225 TAQLDA
-231 IEKRQQE
+231 IAKRQKD

-257 DDYGLSHTVAT
+257 DDYSLSHKVAT
-268 FPLPVISGI
+268 FPLPIISGI

-313 QVEEAKD
+313 QVEDAQD
-320 KIIRYVETLFTQEK
+320 KIIRYVETLFTREK
-334 HQLEQ
+334 YQIEQ
-339 IEHNYLLLATQLLTK
+339 IEHNYLLLATRSLTHK
-354 EKQRIAQIEQDYL
+354 
-367 LTATR
+367 
-372 LLTREKH
+372 KH
-379 QLEQL
+379 QIEQL
-384 EQNCKLSA
+384 EQSCKLSA
-392 THLLSQEK
+392 SHLLSQEK
-400 KVLENLYKMIQISS
+400 SVIENLHKMMQLSS
-414 KQLFT
+414 KQMLT

-427 LEEKIKLLHPHN
+427 LEEKIRLLHPHN

-446 ITLLNGKALT
+446 ITRLNGKALT
-456 HATDARS
+456 KPEDAKE
-463 GDTLVTVLYEGEVKS
+463 GDVLVTELVEGEVVS
-478 EVKK
+478 RVRR

>member
-1 MGIWLL
+1 MTTT
-7 VLNLSKIEMVNFME
+7 
-21 KHRETFNDRPVYSLS
+21 RETFNDRPVYSLS
-36 EITSSLKSVI
+36 EISGSIKSVI

-51 RAYYIKAEI
+51 RAYYVKAEM
-60 IRLNR
+60 IRLNK
-65 YPHSGHCFPELVE
+65 YPHSGHCYPELVE
-78 KEGDKIVTQMRAVI
+78 KEGDKIIAQMRAVI
-92 WKTQVEEIN
+92 WKVQVDEIN
-101 AKFLKITGEPLKDNI
+101 RKFMKITGEPLKDNI

-124 EFSPQYGLALYIQ
+124 EYSPQHGLALYIQ

-160 KEGVFEANK
+160 EEGVFEANRRL
-169 QLELPLLPKRIAIIS
+169 QLPLLPKRIAVIS

-195 VTLQDNSWDYCFEC
+195 VTLQDNNWNYCFEC

-231 IEKRQQE
+231 IAKRQSE

-257 DDYGLSHTVAT
+257 DDYSLAHKVAT

-285 TDMVSYANKIT
+285 TDMVSFANKIT

-313 QVEEAKD
+313 QVEEAQD
-320 KIIRYVETLFTQEK
+320 KLLQFVQNLFIRET
-334 HQLEQ
+334 
-339 IEHNYLLLATQLLTK
+339 
-354 EKQRIAQIEQDYL
+354 
-367 LTATR
+367 
-372 LLTREKH
+372 H

-384 EQNCKLSA
+384 EHGYRLNATRLITRERSLMAQLENSCQLMA
-392 THLLSQEK
+392 THLLNQEK
-400 KVLENLYKMIQISS
+400 NRIANINKMIQLSV
-414 KQLFT
+414 KQSFT
-419 IKNKELEN
+419 IKSKELEG
-427 LEEKIKLLHPHN
+427 LEEKVMLLHPEQ
-439 VLKRGYS
+439 VLRRGYS
-446 ITLLNGKALT
+446 ITRLNGKALT
-456 HATDARS
+456 NPKAVKR
-463 GDTLVTVLYEGEVKS
+463 GDHLVTTLYSGEVGS
-478 EVKK
+478 VVE

>member
-1 MGIWLL
+1 MTTT
-7 VLNLSKIEMVNFME
+7 
-21 KHRETFNDRPVYSLS
+21 RETFNDRPVYSLS
-36 EITSSLKSVI
+36 EISGSIKSVI

-51 RAYYIKAEI
+51 RAYYVKAEM
-60 IRLNR
+60 IRLNK
-65 YPHSGHCFPELVE
+65 YPHSGHCYPELVE
-78 KEGDKIVTQMRAVI
+78 KEGDKIIAQMRAVI
-92 WKTQVEEIN
+92 WKVQVDEIN
-101 AKFLKITGEPLKDNI
+101 RKFMKITGEPLKDNI

-124 EFSPQYGLALYIQ
+124 EYSPQHGLALYIQ

-160 KEGVFEANK
+160 EEGVFEANRRL
-169 QLELPLLPKRIAIIS
+169 QLPLLPKRIAVIS

-195 VTLQDNSWDYCFEC
+195 VTLQDNNWNYCFEC

-231 IEKRQQE
+231 IAKRQSE

-257 DDYGLSHTVAT
+257 DDYSLAHKVAT

-285 TDMVSYANKIT
+285 TDMVSFANKIT

-313 QVEEAKD
+313 QVEEAQD
-320 KIIRYVETLFTQEK
+320 KLLQFVQNLFIRET
-334 HQLEQ
+334 
-339 IEHNYLLLATQLLTK
+339 
-354 EKQRIAQIEQDYL
+354 
-367 LTATR
+367 
-372 LLTREKH
+372 H

-384 EQNCKLSA
+384 EHGYRLNATRLITRERSLMAQLENSCQLMA
-392 THLLSQEK
+392 THLLNQEK
-400 KVLENLYKMIQISS
+400 NRIENINKMIQLSV
-414 KQLFT
+414 KQSFT
-419 IKNKELEN
+419 IKSKELEG
-427 LEEKIKLLHPHN
+427 LEEKVRLLHPEQ
-439 VLKRGYS
+439 VLRRGYS
-446 ITLLNGKALT
+446 ITRLNGKALT
-456 HATDARS
+456 NPKAVKR
-463 GDTLVTVLYEGEVKS
+463 GDHLVTTLYSGEVGS
-478 EVKK
+478 MVE

>member
-1 MGIWLL
+1 MGLWLL
-7 VLNLSKIEMVNFME
+7 VLKLSKIEMINFME
-21 KHRETFNDRPVYSLS
+21 KQREIFNDRPVYSLS
-36 EITSSLKSVI
+36 EITGSLKSVI

-51 RAYYIKAEI
+51 RAYYIKAEM

-78 KEGDKIVTQMRAVI
+78 KEGDRIVTQMRAVI
-92 WKTQVEEIN
+92 WKTQVEAIN
-101 AKFLKITGEPLKDNI
+101 EKFQKITGEELKDNI

-137 DIEPSYTLGELMRNK
+137 DIEPSYTLGELMKNK
-152 MAVIARLK
+152 LAVIAQLK
-160 KEGVFEANK
+160 KEGVFDANK
-169 QLELPLLPKRIAIIS
+169 KLHLPLLPKRIAVIS

-195 VTLQDNSWDYCFEC
+195 VTLQENNWNYCFEC

-217 GDKAITTI
+217 GDKAISTI

-231 IEKRQQE
+231 IAKRQQD

-257 DDYGLSHTVAT
+257 DDYSLSHKVAT
-268 FPLPVISGI
+268 FPLPIISGI

-313 QVEEAKD
+313 QVEEAQD
-320 KIIRYVETLFTQEK
+320 KLLRYVEGVFIQERHK
-334 HQLEQ
+334 IEQ
-339 IEHNYLLLATQLLTK
+339 IEHNYRLV
-354 EKQRIAQIEQDYL
+354 
-367 LTATR
+367 ATR
-372 LLTREKH
+372 LLTQEKSRIGQIEH
-379 QLEQL
+379 SY
-384 EQNCKLSA
+384 KLIAS
-392 THLLSQEK
+392 HLLAQEK
-400 KVLENLYKMIQISS
+400 NQIESLCKMMHISIN
-414 KQLFT
+414 QLVK
-419 IKNKELEN
+419 IKNKELEA
-427 LEEKIKLLHPHN
+427 LEEKIKLLHPEQ

-446 ITLLNGKALT
+446 ITRLNGKALT
-456 HATDARS
+456 DAAAVHP
-463 GDTLVTVLYEGEVKS
+463 GDSLTTVLYHGKIKS
-478 EVKK
+478 KVE

>member
-1 MGIWLL
+1 
-7 VLNLSKIEMVNFME
+7 ME
-21 KHRETFNDRPVYSLS
+21 KQRETFNNHPVYSLS
-36 EITSSLKSVI
+36 ELTGSIKAVI

-51 RAYYIKAEI
+51 RAYYVKAEI
-60 IRLNR
+60 IRLNK
-65 YPHSGHCFPELVE
+65 YPHSGHCYPELVE

-137 DIEPSYTLGELMRNK
+137 DIEPSYTLGELMKNK

-160 KEGVFEANK
+160 KEGVFGANK
-169 QLELPLLPKRIAIIS
+169 RLELPLLPKRIAVIS

-195 VTLQDNSWDYCFEC
+195 VTLQENNWNYCFEC

-231 IEKRQQE
+231 IAKRQKD

-257 DDYGLSHTVAT
+257 DDYSLSHKVAT
-268 FPLPVISGI
+268 FPLPIISGI

-313 QVEEAKD
+313 QVEDAQD
-320 KIIRYVETLFTQEK
+320 KIIRYVETLFTREK
-334 HQLEQ
+334 YQIEQ

-372 LLTREKH
+372 SLTREKH
-379 QLEQL
+379 QIEQL
-384 EQNCKLSA
+384 EQRCKFSA
-392 THLLSQEK
+392 THRLSQEK
-400 KVLENLYKMIQISS
+400 NVMENLSKMIQLSS
-414 KQLFT
+414 KQLLI

-427 LEEKIKLLHPHN
+427 LEEKICLLHPHN

-446 ITLLNGKALT
+446 ITRLNGKALT
-456 HATDARS
+456 KSADAKP
-463 GDTLVTVLYEGEVKS
+463 GDTLVTELSEGEVVSK
-478 EVKK
+478 VNV